1 MTVRPSTRA
10 KMKNEGAISK
20 RLEQY
25 ESKYVMYFQLELSLT
40 LSFLQI
46 FFFRLERSDA
56 SHNSGCV
63 NVG

>member
-1 MTVRPSTRA
+1 
-10 KMKNEGAISK
+10 MKNEGAISK

-25 ESKYVMYFQLELSLT
+25 ESMYVMYLSFKVQLELSLT

-56 SHNSGCV
+56 SHKSGCV
-63 NVG
+63 DVG

>member
-1 MTVRPSTRA
+1 
-10 KMKNEGAISK
+10 MKNDSEGAISK

-56 SHNSGCV
+56 SHKSGCV
-63 NVG
+63 DVD